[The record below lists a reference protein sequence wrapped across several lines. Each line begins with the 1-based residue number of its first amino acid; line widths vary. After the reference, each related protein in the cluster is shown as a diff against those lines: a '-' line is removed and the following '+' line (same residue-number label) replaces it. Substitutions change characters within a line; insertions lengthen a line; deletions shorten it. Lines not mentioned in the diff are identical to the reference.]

1 MLCSAIYLLSIMY
14 LQGNLQGHVIMPVR
28 TPSHLIYSD
37 NMSSFPLEEG
47 YYFTKEGSHQI
58 ICCINEG
65 IVKSCL
71 DIIK

>member
-1 MLCSAIYLLSIMY
+1 
-14 LQGNLQGHVIMPVR
+14 MPVR
-28 TPSHLIYSD
+28 TPSYLRYSD
-37 NMSSFPLEEG
+37 NMSSFPLVEL

-65 IVKSCL
+65 IVKLCF